1 MAASN
6 KSKIVKQSQRPREK
20 YIAQD
25 FDPSQ
30 YYHENPA
37 WSFANID
44 QEMWAFTENHIG
56 DLFWSRILPRL
67 RDFES
72 QRWSEILITNKKLNH
87 AIDVQD
93 LNKNAQDRLVHRFIE
108 ADSLI
113 SLRITGKHRIYG
125 YMTGRVFNILW
136 YDDDHGDNDSCVCR
150 SHKKHT

>member
-1 MAASN
+1 MAASK
-6 KSKIVKQSQRPREK
+6 KSKTVKQSQHPREK

-44 QEMWAFTENHIG
+44 QEMRAFTEDHVG

-67 RDFES
+67 KDFES
-72 QRWSEILITNKKLNH
+72 QRWSEILVTNKKLNH
-87 AIDVQD
+87 SIDVQA
-93 LNKNAQDRLVHRFIE
+93 LNKTAQDRLASRFIE

-113 SLRITGKHRIYG
+113 SL
-125 YMTGRVFNILW
+125 
-136 YDDDHGDNDSCVCR
+136 
-150 SHKKHT
+150 HT